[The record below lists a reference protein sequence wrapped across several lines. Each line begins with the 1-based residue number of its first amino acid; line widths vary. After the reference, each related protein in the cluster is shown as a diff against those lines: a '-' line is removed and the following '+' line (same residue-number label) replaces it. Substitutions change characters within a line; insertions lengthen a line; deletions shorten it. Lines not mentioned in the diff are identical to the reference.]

1 MAYKEL
7 IGSFDEVRDYIREFF
22 IYGIKKRSDF
32 SDKSGRTYDNRRRQ
46 IESWLDG
53 YMSFQQSA
61 SGKAQIISVDSREVV
76 HNPLYKAFKTK
87 NFSDYDILL
96 HFCILDML
104 AGGKELAFR
113 NIAGELQEYEKL
125 GILKVRT
132 EGKKKQYYSLSA
144 DAVDLVSWQ
153 DAIEFFSETELMGI
167 VGSFL
172 LDRKELAGCPSS
184 FWYKHHYMLHAIDSE
199 IVEAILE
206 GITEKKYLE
215 LVAIGKKQQERKI
228 KLYPIKLYVSTQN
241 GREYVLGHV
250 SGAAGLDF
258 IRVDRIKKVKTGIR
272 CDEYQKFENE
282 YQASKSYLWG
292 VSSGSAKDI
301 THIEMTVKAAE
312 GEEFIVRRLEREK
325 RNGRVYKITDQQ
337 YKYVVDT
344 YDAMELMPWIRTFMG
359 RIEKLESSNPQLKK
373 KFDQDMEQL
382 YSMYFG
388 EVQNDI
394 S

>member
-32 SDKSGRTYDNRRRQ
+32 SDKSGRTYDNRRRK

-113 NIAGELQEYEKL
+113 NIAGKLQEYGFSGEENVINERTIRLKLQEYEKL

-153 DAIEFFSETELMGI
+153 DAIEFFSETEPMGI

-172 LDRKELAGCPSS
+172 LDRKELAG
-184 FWYKHHYMLHAIDSE
+184 W
-199 IVEAILE
+199 
-206 GITEKKYLE
+206 
-215 LVAIGKKQQERKI
+215 
-228 KLYPIKLYVSTQN
+228 
-241 GREYVLGHV
+241 
-250 SGAAGLDF
+250 
-258 IRVDRIKKVKTGIR
+258 
-272 CDEYQKFENE
+272 
-282 YQASKSYLWG
+282 
-292 VSSGSAKDI
+292 
-301 THIEMTVKAAE
+301 
-312 GEEFIVRRLEREK
+312 
-325 RNGRVYKITDQQ
+325 
-337 YKYVVDT
+337 
-344 YDAMELMPWIRTFMG
+344 
-359 RIEKLESSNPQLKK
+359 
-373 KFDQDMEQL
+373 
-382 YSMYFG
+382 
-388 EVQNDI
+388 
-394 S
+394 

>member
-32 SDKSGRTYDNRRRQ
+32 SDKSGRTYDNQRRQ

-153 DAIEFFSETELMGI
+153 DAIEFFSETEPMGI